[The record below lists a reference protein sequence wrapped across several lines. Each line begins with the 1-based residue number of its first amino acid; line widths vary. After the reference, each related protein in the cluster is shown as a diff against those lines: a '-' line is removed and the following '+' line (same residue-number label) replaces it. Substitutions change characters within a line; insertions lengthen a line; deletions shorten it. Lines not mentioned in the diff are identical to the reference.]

1 MNNKFEQPM
10 SNQSEQQIQATNGS
24 EFESDLNLHGSESE
38 YGSEF
43 ESGTELESDLKLH
56 CSI

>member
-1 MNNKFEQPM
+1 M